1 MYAKNSR
8 YFVRDQFKKNELFYF
23 RYDHL
28 INTFIE
34 SNGKKKQEYNIF
46 KYLIL
51 ATKKRQR

>member
-1 MYAKNSR
+1 MYDKNSQ
-8 YFVRDQFKKNELFYF
+8 YFIRDQFKKKRTFLF

-34 SNGKKKQEYNIF
+34 YNGKKKQEYNIF